1 VVGQVGGGLGE
12 VHGGDGV
19 AGGDALVEGGEH
31 AKAQLAGQG
40 RLADE
45 DAGEGALGVH
55 VGVGEQAQL
64 LQLFGGQQVG
74 LVDADDDAA
83 AAFVLFGGE
92 QVGGLAHD
100 FGLVEAGAATQRGD
114 DGDVEASGAD
124 GGVGDVDD
132 LVAGAVQLGGG
143 GADVAAD
150 DPEGGFGDAEADAGD
165 GFGVGGATHEVAGGD
180 AFGEGGLGEAEVGDP
195 GRRRGRAGG
204 GGVAG
209 GRRDHGGHRGSW
221 SGSLVVGWPAAGVRC
236 SRPGRGSAR

>member
-1 VVGQVGGGLGE
+1 MVRQHLVGRATDAAAPTGVGAVVAVM
-12 VHGGDGV
+12 VV
-19 AGGDALVEGGEH
+19 S
-31 AKAQLAGQG
+31 AGQG

-132 LVAGAVQLGGG
+132 LVAGAVKLGGG
-143 GADVAAD
+143 GAD
-150 DPEGGFGDAEADAGD
+150 G
-165 GFGVGGATHEVAGGD
+165 
-180 AFGEGGLGEAEVGDP
+180 
-195 GRRRGRAGG
+195 
-204 GGVAG
+204 
-209 GRRDHGGHRGSW
+209 
-221 SGSLVVGWPAAGVRC
+221 
-236 SRPGRGSAR
+236 